1 MKVTKVLFCISFLLC
16 SIYVS
21 AQNASLNMTRLS
33 SFDPTSEDYNDIWG
47 IEIGGNQYA
56 IMGSVNNIYIID
68 VTDCSNPIQKAVLS
82 PPGNSSIW
90 RDFKTYDGYIFGVCE
105 SCVEGLVV
113 IDANVLPSGTP
124 TIGTQTLAFFNKAH
138 NIYIDGNYLYAV
150 GTEVAP
156 EGVVILDI
164 SSPLSPTLVA
174 NIDFDIV
181 ANGVNTIGDYY
192 VHDINVNNGIA
203 YCSHGK
209 LGEFIAWDVADFAAI
224 SMLGSYVTGNYT
236 HSSWNTEDGKYAY
249 VAEEVPTGKPL
260 RIIDL
265 LDASGNIDM
274 MQQGTFSHSIDPG
287 NSTPHN
293 VFVKADTLFVSNYHD
308 GVKLYDISDPT
319 DPTILGYY
327 DTYPTIGYSGYEG
340 AWGVYPYLSSGCII
354 GSDISTGLYV
364 MKYSVALG
372 LEWGDFS
379 VERSVKNSS
388 LLNWSTLSE
397 INTKEFTVLRSIDG
411 HNFIPLGNLPAM
423 NNSSRH
429 NRYSFED
436 LNPHSGKNYYK
447 LRLTDHDGTI
457 DYSEIRAI
465 EFNDEHKSFSLY
477 PSLVYNQELAISGP
491 FAADDYRLIVFSPEG
506 KSFTIT
512 SNLENNVAKLRFPE
526 NLPSGQY
533 YVQILKSGQIIETLS
548 FIKV

>member
-1 MKVTKVLFCISFLLC
+1 MTKLG
-16 SIYVS
+16 
-21 AQNASLNMTRLS
+21 

-56 IMGSVNNIYIID
+56 IMGSVNNIYIVD
-68 VTDCSNPIQKAVLS
+68 VTDCNDPVQKAVLS
-82 PPGNSSIW
+82 PPGSSSIW
-90 RDFKTYDGYIFGVCE
+90 RDFKTYNGYIFGVCE

-124 TIGTQTLAFFNKAH
+124 TIGTQTLAFFNRAH

-150 GTEVAP
+150 GTDVVP

-174 NIDFDIV
+174 NVDFDIIV
-181 ANGVNTIGDYY
+181 NGVNTASDYY
-192 VHDINVNNGIA
+192 VHDMNVTNNIA

-209 LGEFIAWDVADFAAI
+209 LGEFIAWDFSNFAAI
-224 SMLGSYVTGNYT
+224 SMLGSNITGNYT

-249 VAEEVPTGKPL
+249 VAEEVPTGLPL

-274 MQQGTFSHSIDPG
+274 LHLGTFSHSIDPG

-293 VFVKADTLFVSNYHD
+293 VFVKQDTLFVSNYHD

-319 DPTILGYY
+319 DPSILAYY
-327 DTYPTIGYSGYEG
+327 DTYPTVGYAGYEG

-354 GSDISTGLYV
+354 ASDISTGLYAL
-364 MKYSVALG
+364 KYSIVVG
-372 LEWGDFS
+372 LEWGDFN
-379 VERSVKNSS
+379 VKKSENITSI
-388 LLNWSTLSE
+388 LNWSTLSE
-397 INTKEFTVLRSIDG
+397 TNTNEFTVLRSVDG
-411 HNFIPLGNLPAM
+411 QNFTPLGSLTAM
-423 NNSSRH
+423 NNSTRL
-429 NRYSFED
+429 NLYSFED
-436 LNPHSGKNYYK
+436 VRPHNGKNYYR

-457 DYSEIRAI
+457 DYSEIKSV
-465 EFNDEHKSFSLY
+465 EFNTETSSFRLFSN
-477 PSLVYNQELAISGP
+477 LVHDQNLEISGP
-491 FAADDYRLIVFSPEG
+491 FADNDFGIVVFSAEG
-506 KSFTIT
+506 QKIKASRVI
-512 SNLENNVAKLRFPE
+512 ENNVAKVHFTQ
-526 NLPSGQY
+526 NLAAGKY
-533 YVQILKSGQIIETLS
+533 FIQIIKANRIIETLS